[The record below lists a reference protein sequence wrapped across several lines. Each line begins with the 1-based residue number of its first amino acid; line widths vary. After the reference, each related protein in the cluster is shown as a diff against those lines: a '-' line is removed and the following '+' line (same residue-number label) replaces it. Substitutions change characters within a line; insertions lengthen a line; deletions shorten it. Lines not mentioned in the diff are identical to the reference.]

1 MSLFGNRPAAT
12 SMFGAGASTASP
24 FGQPATTT
32 TQPVGGSLFGA
43 PAQAAPQPTSS
54 LFGAPAQQPAQQAA
68 QQSAASG
75 FGFGFGTQPQAAFG
89 ASTQAAPQ
97 QPLQQ
102 SVNQSNLWGAS
113 VWQPGQPVAPRKC
126 SASLFPLS
134 VLSSYVL
141 TLTDCLVEKP
151 IPDQIATLIAKWRP
165 DTPNTVF
172 KEYFYNKVDENR
184 VPFFQPQAF
193 ENPREW
199 EEALQNKPAPGYLP
213 VLCTGFE
220 GLATRLRLQRR
231 TVATFNAGLHEINT
245 KLDAIL
251 SQHDLQTSVR
261 ALAARRRHN
270 ELSKRCLALAAKT
283 QVLRNRGYA
292 LSGDEDDLKL
302 KLQALEKT
310 MQDPALSARMEE
322 LWSRLIVL
330 RNYADALRV
339 EINKRGVKEEEGLG
353 EDVEAKAKKVRPVLS
368 ISTLSVSACLPTDN
382 YRSSKTTRNNYSTSR
397 KRLTRSTP
405 TLRPGRRIRSSGRAV
420 AKGGSLTFR
429 GRCL

>member
-1 MSLFGNRPAAT
+1 M
-12 SMFGAGASTASP
+12 
-24 FGQPATTT
+24 
-32 TQPVGGSLFGA
+32 
-43 PAQAAPQPTSS
+43 
-54 LFGAPAQQPAQQAA
+54 
-68 QQSAASG
+68 
-75 FGFGFGTQPQAAFG
+75 
-89 ASTQAAPQ
+89 
-97 QPLQQ
+97 QQ
-102 SVNQSNLWGAS
+102 SVNQSSLWGTS
-113 VWQPGQPVAPRKC
+113 MWQPGQPVAPRMYLC
-126 SASLFPLS
+126 FCFFFLFLLFFFFSFPFFFFFFTFETPLTNMH
-134 VLSSYVL
+134 LL
-141 TLTDCLVEKP
+141 PVEKP

-165 DTPNTVF
+165 DSPNTVF

-184 VPFFQPQAF
+184 VPFFQPQPH

-213 VLCTGFE
+213 VLGTGFE
-220 GLATRLRLQRR
+220 GLATRLQLQRR

-292 LSGDEDDLKL
+292 LSGDEDDLKQ

-339 EINKRGVKEEEGLG
+339 EVNKRGIKEEEGLG
-353 EDVEAKAKKVRPVLS
+353 EDIEAKAKKIVEDYEKQLQHLKKEVDQ
-368 ISTLSVSACLPTDN
+368 INTDFELWQ
-382 YRSSKTTRNNYSTSR
+382 KEQ
-397 KRLTRSTP
+397 KF
-405 TLRPGRRIRSSGRAV
+405 AH
-420 AKGGSLTFR
+420 
-429 GRCL
+429 

>member
-1 MSLFGNRPAAT
+1 MSLFGAKPAT
-12 SMFGAGASTASP
+12 GGLFGSSTTAAASP
-24 FGQPATTT
+24 FGQPTATAS
-32 TQPVGGSLFGA
+32 QPQTGGLFGA
-43 PAQAAPQPTSS
+43 STQMPAQQSTGG
-54 LFGAPAQQPAQQAA
+54 LFGAAQQ
-68 QQSAASG
+68 
-75 FGFGFGTQPQAAFG
+75 QPTTAPGSYFG
-89 ASTQAAPQ
+89 ASTQAAQQQPAQIGSSIWGSQPPPQ
-97 QPLQQ
+97 QQQQ
-102 SVNQSNLWGAS
+102 SVNQSSLWGTS
-113 VWQPGQPVAPRKC
+113 VWQPGKPTAP
-126 SASLFPLS
+126 L
-134 VLSSYVL
+134 
-141 TLTDCLVEKP
+141 EKP
-151 IPDQIATLIAKWRP
+151 IPDQIAILMSKWRP
-165 DTPNTVF
+165 DDPNTVF

-184 VPFFQPQAF
+184 VPFFQPQAH

-213 VLCTGFE
+213 VLGTGFE
-220 GLATRLRLQRR
+220 SLAARLQLQRR

-292 LSGDEDDLKL
+292 LSGDEDDLKQ

-339 EINKRGVKEEEGLG
+339 EVNKRGVKEEEGLG
-353 EDVEAKAKKVRPVLS
+353 EDIEAKAKKIVEDYEKQLQHLKKEVDQINADFDLWQKEQKFA
-368 ISTLSVSACLPTDN
+368 T
-382 YRSSKTTRNNYSTSR
+382 
-397 KRLTRSTP
+397 
-405 TLRPGRRIRSSGRAV
+405 
-420 AKGGSLTFR
+420 
-429 GRCL
+429 

>member
-1 MSLFGNRPAAT
+1 MSLFGAKPAT
-12 SMFGAGASTASP
+12 GGLFGSNTTAAASP
-24 FGQPATTT
+24 FAQTALTTAVQPATGGLF
-32 TQPVGGSLFGA
+32 GGST
-43 PAQAAPQPTSS
+43 QT
-54 LFGAPAQQPAQQAA
+54 AQQPAATGGLFGASTQQQQQPAAATLGGLFGTSTQTA
-68 QQSAASG
+68 QQPQQQSQ
-75 FGFGFGTQPQAAFG
+75 FGSSLFGTQPQ
-89 ASTQAAPQ
+89 Q
-97 QPLQQ
+97 QQQQQQQQQLQLQQQQQQMQQ
-102 SVNQSNLWGAS
+102 SVNQSSLWGTS
-113 VWQPGQPVAPRKC
+113 VWQPGQPVAP
-126 SASLFPLS
+126 L
-134 VLSSYVL
+134 
-141 TLTDCLVEKP
+141 EKP

-165 DTPNTVF
+165 DSPNTVF

-184 VPFFQPQAF
+184 VPFFQPQAH

-213 VLCTGFE
+213 VLGTGFE
-220 GLATRLRLQRR
+220 GLATRLQLQRR

-292 LSGDEDDLKL
+292 LSGDEDDLKQ

-339 EINKRGVKEEEGLG
+339 EVNKRGIKEDEGLG
-353 EDVEAKAKKVRPVLS
+353 EDIEAKAKKIVEDYEKQLQHLKKEVDQ
-368 ISTLSVSACLPTDN
+368 INTDFDLWQKEQKFAN
-382 YRSSKTTRNNYSTSR
+382 
-397 KRLTRSTP
+397 
-405 TLRPGRRIRSSGRAV
+405 
-420 AKGGSLTFR
+420 
-429 GRCL
+429 

>member
-1 MSLFGNRPAAT
+1 MKVRTLHLSAT
-12 SMFGAGASTASP
+12 H
-24 FGQPATTT
+24 
-32 TQPVGGSLFGA
+32 
-43 PAQAAPQPTSS
+43 
-54 LFGAPAQQPAQQAA
+54 
-68 QQSAASG
+68 
-75 FGFGFGTQPQAAFG
+75 
-89 ASTQAAPQ
+89 
-97 QPLQQ
+97 
-102 SVNQSNLWGAS
+102 
-113 VWQPGQPVAPRKC
+113 
-126 SASLFPLS
+126 
-134 VLSSYVL
+134 
-141 TLTDCLVEKP
+141 TDRTVEKP
-151 IPDQIATLIAKWRP
+151 IPDQIATLIGKWKP
-165 DTPNTVF
+165 DNPNTVF

-184 VPFFQPQAF
+184 VPFFQPQAH

-220 GLATRLRLQRR
+220 GLATRLQLQRR

-292 LSGDEDDLKL
+292 LSGDEDDLKQ
-302 KLQALEKT
+302 KLAALEKT

-339 EINKRGVKEEEGLG
+339 EVNKRGIKEEEGLG
-353 EDVEAKAKKVRPVLS
+353 EDIEAKAKKVRPCAPLF
-368 ISTLSVSACLPTDN
+368 IFC
-382 YRSSKTTRNNYSTSR
+382 YSRRTP
-397 KRLTRSTP
+397 LTVQIVEDYEKQLQHLKKEVDQINSDFD
-405 TLRPGRRIRSSGRAV
+405 AWQKEQKY
-420 AKGGSLTFR
+420 AN
-429 GRCL
+429 